1 MVKRLLSTAH
11 PEHDSTKMQ
20 RSMWHTIQRTCM
32 LFGLS
37 LVGAFNGQPSLPA
50 FGLHHQRPQWS
61 QNQGSATELTARR
74 SLTPPPPAFAP
85 RTQTP
90 PPPPP
95 RISTRRRVV
104 APPPR
109 IANQRRAVVPAR
121 HRYRDVAAPTHELL
135 ARWRHQAINALC
147 YARIALTTGLVWVV
161 HAVAAPLH
169 KRLGCQHFAAASLD
183 HCIQLQRLFLGLA
196 RHQKAARTCLARAA
210 QVAPHGRCYADGGEC
225 FLYA

>member
-1 MVKRLLSTAH
+1 
-11 PEHDSTKMQ
+11 MQ
-20 RSMWHTIQRTCM
+20 RSMTPTIQRTCM

-50 FGLHHQRPQWS
+50 FGLHHQRPQQL
-61 QNQGSATELTARR
+61 QNQGSGTELTARR
-74 SLTPPPPAFAP
+74 PLSPPPAFAP

-90 PPPPP
+90 PPPPL
-95 RISTRRRVV
+95 RISSRRRV
-104 APPPR
+104 AATPKS
-109 IANQRRAVVPAR
+109 VVPAR
-121 HRYRDVAAPTHELL
+121 HRYRDVAVPTPDSVRREL

-147 YARIALTTGLVWVV
+147 YARIALTTGLVWLV

-225 FLYA
+225 FLY

>member
-1 MVKRLLSTAH
+1 MI
-11 PEHDSTKMQ
+11 P
-20 RSMWHTIQRTCM
+20 TIQRTCM

-50 FGLHHQRPQWS
+50 FGLHHQRPQLS

-74 SLTPPPPAFAP
+74 PLSPPPPAFAP

-95 RISTRRRVV
+95 RISSRQRVV

-121 HRYRDVAAPTHELL
+121 HRYRDVVPTHEVL

-147 YARIALTTGLVWVV
+147 YARIAVVTGVVWIA

-196 RHQKAARTCLARAA
+196 RKQKEARTCLAKLVWW

-225 FLYA
+225 FLY

>member
-1 MVKRLLSTAH
+1 
-11 PEHDSTKMQ
+11 MQ
-20 RSMWHTIQRTCM
+20 RSFAPTTQRTCV

-50 FGLHHQRPQWS
+50 FGLHHQRPQQL
-61 QNQGSATELTARR
+61 QNQGSGTELTARR
-74 SLTPPPPAFAP
+74 PLSPPPPAFAP

-90 PPPPP
+90 PPPP
-95 RISTRRRVV
+95 RIS
-104 APPPR
+104 
-109 IANQRRAVVPAR
+109 NQRRAVVPAR
-121 HRYRDVAAPTHELL
+121 HRYRDVAAAAAPTPDLERRVIPREL

-147 YARIALTTGLVWVV
+147 YARIAVVTGVVWIA

-196 RHQKAARTCLARAA
+196 RHQKAARTCLRPSWPP
-210 QVAPHGRCYADGGEC
+210 VAPNGRCYADGGEC
-225 FLYA
+225 LLL